1 MVLLEETNKDLK
13 NDCDSFKS
21 NIALLEEDLAI
32 AKGERLRLV
41 NEIDVNREL
50 YHVEVENLKENL
62 NLKSANI
69 LLLQEQIEAIQK
81 QFNVSQTEV
90 FSLRGENRLLSETNS
105 SIKADLD
112 SCRAERDNLSI
123 SFASIKV
130 EYETMSSKVLEL
142 NERLLLEEG
151 IKAQLKLKNDRFEE
165 ISNITEAQMATLRE
179 NNLGVITFHVE
190 KLKFK
195 RKKK

>member
-190 KLKFK
+190 KLKF
-195 RKKK
+195 